1 MPANLTPQYLKA
13 EEAYRRASTP
23 EEELR
28 ALEVMYREL
37 PKHKGTDKL
46 QADLKSR
53 MSRVKEDIGSTKSAK
68 KGPGVRIPRQGAGR
82 VVVIGG
88 PNSGKSSFV
97 AAVTR
102 AKPEIAPY
110 PFTTREPA
118 PAMMPVEDLLVQL
131 IDTPPITPDLLDDS
145 LQGLIRGADLVLL
158 VADLG
163 EDDGWEQCQQAVARL
178 HKTKTRLDAESRL
191 DQNDIGLSFTKT
203 FLVLNK
209 WDLPEA
215 ELRWELFQS
224 ECSWNFPLFKISTTS
239 GLGLSDL
246 KNAILIGLDVVRV
259 YTKLPTAKVADM
271 EKPFTIRRGATLA
284 DVAELIHKDLRET
297 LKSARVW
304 GSQVHDGTV
313 VRPDYVVADRDIVEL
328 HS

>member
-13 EEAYRRASTP
+13 EEEYRRAATP

-28 ALEVMYREL
+28 ALEAMFREL

-53 MSRVKEDIGSTKSAK
+53 ISRTKDEVGTTKSAK
-68 KGPGVRIPRQGAGR
+68 KGPGIRIPRQGAGR
-82 VVVIGG
+82 IVLVGG
-88 PNSGKSSFV
+88 PNSGKSSFI

-110 PFTTREPA
+110 PFTTREPL
-118 PAMMPVEDLLVQL
+118 PAMMPVEDILIQL

-145 LQGLIRGADLVLL
+145 LQGLIRGADMVLL
-158 VADLG
+158 FADLG
-163 EDDGWEQCQQAVARL
+163 EDDGWEQCQQALARL
-178 HKTKTRLDAESRL
+178 HQTKTRLAATSSL
-191 DQNDIGLSFTKT
+191 DENDIGMSYTKT
-203 FLVLNK
+203 LLVLNK

-215 ELRWELFQS
+215 ELRWELFQ
-224 ECSWNFPLFKISTTS
+224 EEVKWDFPIHKISTTT
-239 GLGLSDL
+239 GLGLDAL
-246 KNAILIGLDVVRV
+246 KQAIFRELDIVRV

-271 EKPFTIRRGATLA
+271 ERPFTIRRGGTLA

-304 GSQVHDGTV
+304 GSQVHDATV
-313 VRPDYVVADRDIVEL
+313 VRPDYVVADKDIVEL
-328 HS
+328 HT